1 MLFAHV
7 TLTREQGEH
16 NAVFFGDSSVN
27 CDNSKCYLRFFSVV
41 WIGWID
47 NLGRESSV
55 DKGCDVYE
63 TGKSL
68 LLRCR
73 GSMRMF

>member
-1 MLFAHV
+1 M
-7 TLTREQGEH
+7 TLCFL
-16 NAVFFGDSSVN
+16 VDSSVN
-27 CDNSKCYLRFFSVV
+27 CDNSKCCLRFFSVL

-55 DKGCDVYE
+55 DKGCDVCIVIMDFRH
-63 TGKSL
+63 KFL